1 VTDGSGQEGLH
12 VTIQSIVSMLGRPF
26 KVSTMLGGL

>member
-1 VTDGSGQEGLH
+1 VSRRALH